1 MASSSSS
8 DRWRRLEALFYE
20 ALELKPEA
28 RAEFLDQSCGG
39 DTELRKEVE
48 ALLDSAEKPMD
59 FLQKPVLE
67 AAHQMMEQG
76 QHETIAPGTQLAHY
90 KIISMLGAGGMG
102 EVYLAE
108 DLRLKRKVALK
119 MLAPELTRDERGLR
133 RFEHEAHAASALNH
147 PNILTI
153 YEFGQA
159 NGLHFIASE
168 FIEGVTLRQRL
179 SNGRLEV
186 NTAVDIAIQIAGA
199 LAAAHACGIV
209 HRDIKPDNVI
219 VRADGIVKVLDFGIA
234 KLSGK
239 RVGET
244 IRRRASVVASS
255 TSEPGMVLGTAK
267 YMSPEQARGIEV
279 DARSDIFSLEA
290 VIYELVTGRAAFEG
304 ETASDIIAEIL
315 KVEPPPPVEFAPE
328 VPHELGRMIGKAL
341 RKDRETR
348 YQTARD
354 LLIDLQDFKKE
365 AEFQAKLQSSARPGD
380 RSGSAGSSAHGA
392 LQKVRLEPAKTKIG
406 SGSRRPVLTETP
418 ALDSGLT
425 SSRGRLLARLAVL
438 LFAVLVVGY
447 FAVRKSST
455 TPTSARPRSL
465 AILPFRNLKQ
475 DPETD
480 FLGFSLA
487 DAVITKLGYINALTV
502 RPSSSVD
509 KYRNQIID
517 PRKVAADLNVD
528 TLLTGSFIK
537 DGDDLRITTQLIDV
551 KPDKILWREAID
563 LKYDKL
569 LTVQDR
575 VSQQIIKGL
584 ELNLSPA
591 EAANLKPE
599 NPINSLAYEYYLHG
613 VDLYSL
619 NEFAAA
625 IQMLEKSAAVEPNYA
640 LTWAHL
646 GRAYTTN
653 ASLRFGGREDY
664 TKAQAAYEK
673 AIALNPAL
681 VEPRIYMANLLTDTG
696 RVEQAVPLLR
706 SALQTSPNNADAH
719 WELGYAYRFGG
730 MLQESVAE
738 CEQAR
743 QNNPQVKI
751 NSSALNSYLYLGEYE
766 KFMQSLPLNDSIY
779 ILFYHGFGEY
789 YLNNHEQAARDF
801 DRAFEMEPSLLP
813 ANVGKALSYSI
824 KHDDARGLKIL
835 HQTEDRIEEQGVSDA
850 EGIYKVAQAY
860 AVLGDKVSALH
871 MLRHSIGG
879 GFFCY
884 PYFVRDPLL
893 QNLRDEPEFQA
904 LMSQARQRHEQFKAR
919 FF

>member
-1 MASSSSS
+1 MASSSS

-28 RAEFLDQSCGG
+28 RPEFLENSCGG
-39 DTELRKEVE
+39 DARLRKEVE
-48 ALLDSAEKPMD
+48 ALLESAEKPMD
-59 FLQKPVLE
+59 FLHQPVVE
-67 AAHQMMEQG
+67 AAHQMMGEG
-76 QHETIAPGTQLAHY
+76 RRKIAAGTRLGHY
-90 KIISMLGAGGMG
+90 KIISMIGSGGMG

-108 DLRLKRKVALK
+108 DTRLRRKVALK
-119 MLAPELTRDERGLR
+119 MLAPELTLDERGLR

-159 NGLHFIASE
+159 EGTRFIASE
-168 FIEGVTLRQRL
+168 FIDGVTLREKMMRGKIEL
-179 SNGRLEV
+179 KAALH
-186 NTAVDIAIQIAGA
+186 IAIQMAGA
-199 LAAAHACGIV
+199 LAAAHDSGIV
-209 HRDIKPDNVI
+209 HRDIKPENVI
-219 VRADGIVKVLDFGIA
+219 IRTDGIVKVLDFGIA
-234 KLSGK
+234 KLGK
-239 RVGET
+239 RRVGET
-244 IRRRASVVASS
+244 IRGSGSTVTSS
-255 TSEPGMVLGTAK
+255 ISDPGIVLGTAK
-267 YMSPEQARGIEV
+267 YMSPEQARGMEV
-279 DARSDIFSLEA
+279 DARSDIFSLGS

-304 ETASDIIAEIL
+304 GTASDVIAEIL
-315 KVEPPPPVEFAPE
+315 KVEPPPPVEFAPDLPYE
-328 VPHELGRMIGKAL
+328 VERIVSKAL

-348 YQTARD
+348 YQSVRD
-354 LLIDLQDFKKE
+354 LLIDLQDFQKE
-365 AEFQAKLQSSARPGD
+365 AEFQAKLQ
-380 RSGSAGSSAHGA
+380 GA
-392 LQKVRLEPAKTKIG
+392 VRAAPAKTI
-406 SGSRRPVLTETP
+406 SGWRTP
-418 ALDSGLT
+418 APGTPLAGVQSGGAFKNVA
-425 SSRGRLLARLAVL
+425 RRQWLLG
-438 LFAVLVVGY
+438 FAVVLVALVAILGY
-447 FAVRKSST
+447 FYVRKSNT
-455 TPTSARPRSL
+455 PPTSARPRSL

-487 DAVITKLGYINALTV
+487 DEIITKLGYVNALTI

-517 PRKVAADLNVD
+517 PKKVAADLNVD
-528 TLLTGSFIK
+528 TLLTGSFMK
-537 DGDDLRITTQLIDV
+537 DGDDLRITAQLVDV

-575 VSQQIIKGL
+575 VAQQTIKEL

-599 NPINSLAYEYYLHG
+599 KPISTAAYEYYLRG
-613 VDLYSL
+613 IDFYSL
-619 NEFAAA
+619 NRFAAA
-625 IQMLEKSAAVEPNYA
+625 IEMLQKSTALEPNYA
-640 LTWAHL
+640 PAWAHL

-653 ASLRFGGREDY
+653 ASLQFGGREGY
-664 TKAQAAYEK
+664 GKAQAAYEK

-706 SALQTSPNNADAH
+706 SVLKDSPNNAEAH
-719 WELGYAYRFGG
+719 WELGYAYRFAG

-738 CEQAR
+738 CEKAR
-743 QNNPQVKI
+743 QNNPEVKI
-751 NSSALNSYLYLGEYE
+751 SSAAINSYLYLGEYE
-766 KFMQSLPLNDSIY
+766 KFLQSLPVNDSAY
-779 ILFYHGFGEY
+779 IQFYRGFAAY
-789 YLNNHEQAARDF
+789 YMNHHEQAARDF
-801 DRAFEMEPSLLP
+801 DSAFDKKPSLLP
-813 ANVGKALSYSI
+813 VNVGKALSYSI
-824 KHDDARGLKIL
+824 KHDNARGLKL
-835 HQTEDRIEEQGVSDA
+835 LQQTEDRIEERGVSDP

-893 QNLRDEPEFQA
+893 QNLRGEPEFQELMKQA
-904 LMSQARQRHEQFKAR
+904 LRRHEQFKTT

>member
-1 MASSSSS
+1 MASSPSS
-8 DRWRRLEALFYE
+8 DRWRRLEALFYQ
-20 ALELKPEA
+20 ALDLKPEA
-28 RAEFLDQSCGG
+28 RAEFLEQNCGG
-39 DTELRKEVE
+39 DAELRKEVE

-59 FLQKPVLE
+59 FLEKPVLE
-67 AAHQMMEQG
+67 AAQQMMEAG
-76 QHETIAPGTQLAHY
+76 RPETIAAGTHLAHY
-90 KIISMLGAGGMG
+90 KIISMIGAGGMG

-108 DLRLKRKVALK
+108 DTHLRRKVAIK

-179 SNGRLEV
+179 ANGKLEL
-186 NTAVDIAIQIAGA
+186 NTTIDIAIQIASA
-199 LAAAHACGIV
+199 LAAAHASGIV

-219 VRADGIVKVLDFGIA
+219 VRTDGIVKVLDFGIA
-234 KLSGK
+234 KLGER

-244 IRRRASVVASS
+244 IHLGASTVGPS

-267 YMSPEQARGIEV
+267 YMSPEQARGIAV
-279 DARSDIFSLEA
+279 DARSDIFSLGA

-304 ETASDIIAEIL
+304 ETASDLIAEIL
-315 KVEPPPPVEFAPE
+315 KVEPVPPVDFVPE
-328 VPHELGRMIGKAL
+328 VPPELERIIGKAL
-341 RKDRETR
+341 RKDRENR
-348 YQTARD
+348 YQSVRD

-365 AEFQAKLQSSARPGD
+365 AEFQAKLQSARPG
-380 RSGSAGSSAHGA
+380 SSSARRRSQDA
-392 LQKVRLEPAKTKIG
+392 PAAVRLEPAQTMIG
-406 SGSRRPVLTETP
+406 SDRRRAVGVEHPPLDVDPSSSRRK
-418 ALDSGLT
+418 
-425 SSRGRLLARLAVL
+425 LLARLMVMLVAL
-438 LFAVLVVGY
+438 LVIGY
-447 FAVRKSST
+447 FAVRKLHT
-455 TPTSARPRSL
+455 TRTAVRPRSL

-487 DAVITKLGYINALTV
+487 DAVITKLGYISALTV

-509 KYRNQIID
+509 KYRNQTID
-517 PRKVAADLNVD
+517 PKKVAADLNVD
-528 TLLTGSFIK
+528 TLLTGTFIK
-537 DGDDLRITTQLIDV
+537 DGDDLRITTQLVDV
-551 KPDKILWREAID
+551 KPDRILWQDTID
-563 LKYDKL
+563 LTYDKL

-575 VSQQIIKGL
+575 VAQQLIKGL

-591 EAANLKPE
+591 EVANLKPD
-599 NPINSLAYEYYLHG
+599 NPINSQAYEYYLRG

-625 IQMLEKSAAVEPNYA
+625 IQLLEKSAAMEPNYA
-640 LTWAHL
+640 PTWAHL

-664 TKAQAAYEK
+664 GKAQAAYEK
-673 AIALNPAL
+673 AIVLNPAL

-706 SALQTSPNNADAH
+706 SALQTSPNNAEAH
-719 WELGYAYRFGG
+719 WELGYAYRFAG
-730 MLQESVAE
+730 MLDQSVAE
-738 CEQAR
+738 CEKAR

-751 NSSALNSYLYLGEYE
+751 NSSALNSYLYLGEYA
-766 KFMQSLPLNDSIY
+766 KFMQSLPINDSTY
-779 ILFYHGFGEY
+779 ILFYHGFGSY
-789 YLNNHEQAARDF
+789 YLNNYEQAARDF
-801 DRAFEMEPSLLP
+801 DRAFDMEPSLLP
-813 ANVGKALSYSI
+813 ADVGKALSDSI
-824 KHDDARGLKIL
+824 KHDNAAGLKLL
-835 HQTEDRIEEQGVSDA
+835 HQTEDRIEALGVSDA

-893 QNLRDEPEFQA
+893 QNLRNEPEFQT
-904 LMSQARQRHEQFKAR
+904 LLSQARERHEQFKTR
-919 FF
+919 VF

>member
-1 MASSSSS
+1 
-8 DRWRRLEALFYE
+8 
-20 ALELKPEA
+20 
-28 RAEFLDQSCGG
+28 
-39 DTELRKEVE
+39 
-48 ALLDSAEKPMD
+48 
-59 FLQKPVLE
+59 
-67 AAHQMMEQG
+67 
-76 QHETIAPGTQLAHY
+76 
-90 KIISMLGAGGMG
+90 
-102 EVYLAE
+102 
-108 DLRLKRKVALK
+108 

-153 YEFGQA
+153 HEFGQA
-159 NGLHFIASE
+159 DGMHFIASE

-179 SNGRLEV
+179 ANGRLELS
-186 NTAVDIAIQIAGA
+186 TAVEIAIQIASA

-209 HRDIKPDNVI
+209 HRDIKPENVI
-219 VRADGIVKVLDFGIA
+219 VRTDGIVKVLDFGIA
-234 KLSGK
+234 KLTER

-244 IRRRASVVASS
+244 IRRRATTVGAS

-267 YMSPEQARGIEV
+267 YMSPEQARGVEV
-279 DARSDIFSLEA
+279 DARSDIFSLGA
-290 VIYELVTGRAAFEG
+290 VIYELVTGRSAFDG
-304 ETASDIIAEIL
+304 DTASDIIAEIL
-315 KVEPPPPVEFAPE
+315 KVEPPPPVEFVPE
-328 VPHELGRMIGKAL
+328 VPHEIERIISKAL
-341 RKDRETR
+341 RKDRDSR
-348 YQTARD
+348 YQTVKD

-365 AEFQAKLQSSARPGD
+365 SEFQAQLRRSVRPAD
-380 RSGSAGSSAHGA
+380 RSAGARSSGGRGA
-392 LQKVRLEPAKTKIG
+392 PRLEPAKLG
-406 SGSRRPVLTETP
+406 SGSRRSVAVEDEP
-418 ALDSGLT
+418 LDSDLT
-425 SSRGRLLARLAVL
+425 SSLGKLLAVVGL
-438 LFAVLVVGY
+438 LLGVLVIGY
-447 FAVRKSST
+447 FALRKSNT
-455 TPTSARPRSL
+455 TPPPARQHSL

-487 DAVITKLGYINALTV
+487 DAVISKLSYVNALTV

-509 KYRNQIID
+509 KYRNQILD
-517 PRKVAADLNVD
+517 AKKVGADLNVD

-537 DGDDLRITTQLIDV
+537 DGDDLRITTQLVDV
-551 KPDKILWREAID
+551 KLDKILWQDAID

-575 VSQQIIKGL
+575 VAQQIIKGL
-584 ELNLSPA
+584 ELNLSPS
-591 EAANLKPE
+591 EAANLKPGGAI
-599 NPINSLAYEYYLHG
+599 NPLAYEYYLRG

-619 NEFAAA
+619 NEFATA
-625 IQMLEKSAAVEPNYA
+625 IQMLEKSAAIEPNYA

-664 TKAQAAYEK
+664 AKAQAAYEK
-673 AIALNPAL
+673 AIALNPTL

-706 SALQTSPNNADAH
+706 SALRIGPNNAEAH

-730 MLQESVAE
+730 MLEESVAE
-738 CEQAR
+738 CERAR

-751 NSSALNSYLYLGEYE
+751 NSSALNSYLYLGEYQ
-766 KFMQSLPLNDSIY
+766 KFMQSLPVNDSIY
-779 ILFYHGFGEY
+779 ILFYHGFVEY
-789 YLNNHEQAARDF
+789 YLNNYPQAAKDF

-824 KHDDARGLKIL
+824 KHDNARGLKLL
-835 HQTEDRIEEQGVSDA
+835 HETEDRIEELGVTDP
-850 EGIYKVAQAY
+850 EGIYKIAQAY
-860 AVLGDKVSALH
+860 AVLGDKASALH

-893 QNLRDEPEFQA
+893 QNIRNEPEFQT
-904 LMSQARQRHEQFKAR
+904 LMSQARQRHEEFKTS